1 MPKPGEDETQ
11 ELEDGVN
18 ETEGDAGP
26 EDLEVDGEDEGTP
39 DQPVEGEDDGSPE
52 DEEIDAAAAGDKKPG
67 RAESRIQRL
76 RQEAQ
81 DARREAAENKRLLE
95 QALSNSRQPAQP
107 QETVEMEQAR
117 LALMTPEER
126 VDYKLAKAEQRNL
139 QNTQNMQF
147 QMQET
152 ADVAYFRGLVA
163 SDPVAAKYKDKVE
176 AKLAEIRSKG
186 QNVNR
191 EALLDLLVGQD
202 MRAKRAA
209 AAPKQKAEAD
219 RRIARQKVPAGNSK
233 GDTSAPKRGD
243 KSLEQRLE
251 NVTF

>member
-1 MPKPGEDETQ
+1 MPDEN
-11 ELEDGVN
+11 EAGKEIEDGVD
-18 ETEGDAGP
+18 EAEDTARPEGL
-26 EDLEVDGEDEGTP
+26 EDDGEIEDPTGES
-39 DQPVEGEDDGSPE
+39 ELEEDDGSSE
-52 DEEIDAAAAGDKKPG
+52 EEIDASAEGRKPG

-81 DARREAAENKRLLE
+81 EARTREAEANKRLE
-95 QALSNSRQPAQP
+95 AALSQNRQMPQP
-107 QETVEMEQAR
+107 QETAEMEQAR

-202 MRAKRAA
+202 IRAKRAA

-219 RRIARQKVPAGNSK
+219 RRIARQKAPAGNSK
-233 GDTSAPKRGD
+233 GDTPGEKRGG
-243 KSLEQRLE
+243 KSLEDRLA